1 MSRCLKLTFRHP
13 DPWST
18 FQQLLKDAAMEPVAA
33 QGPDNWKRILAD
45 DIALWGPLVK
55 GLGLKI
61 D

>member
-1 MSRCLKLTFRHP
+1 VVDQISQATGVALA
-13 DPWST
+13 DPT
-18 FQQLLKDAAMEPVAA
+18 FQQLLKEAAMEPVTA

-45 DIALWGPLVK
+45 DISLWGPLVK